1 MSLDQGPPRCPL
13 AAVAEQ
19 NEPSWADHRSWAV
32 ALLRL
37 SEQQRAIVSH
47 PRVARPALPPPRQA
61 SDAGTESAPVLVQQ
75 LAVMLSVLPLALG
88 WVPCAQPPRV
98 AQPVTSATP
107 LRAARA
113 GEVQMGVPKFFRWL
127 TERFPQIN
135 LRVKGGRKVAEIDNF
150 YLDMN
155 GIIHT
160 CTHGDAVRAGRPRQP
175 HCAAPS
181 RS

>member
-1 MSLDQGPPRCPL
+1 M
-13 AAVAEQ
+13 
-19 NEPSWADHRSWAV
+19 
-32 ALLRL
+32 
-37 SEQQRAIVSH
+37 
-47 PRVARPALPPPRQA
+47 
-61 SDAGTESAPVLVQQ
+61 LVQQ

-98 AQPVTSATP
+98 AQPVASATP

-160 CTHGDAVRAGRPRQP
+160 CTHGDAVRSGRPRQP
-175 HCAAPS
+175 HVQPHLAAEPRSSLAS
-181 RS
+181 RCGQGR